1 MLAELTSRRED
12 GVELD
17 VLVWRLPGI
26 MLCAST
32 TVVGGGMGPRGWA
45 LNAEVTNDYHR
56 VDVDRHIAELA
67 ETFKLQGSGVGMLT
81 ATQVQRRQRS
91 SDNGVQVEVTV
102 GISHPVW
109 AAAEDDDRRRP
120 KSAGTI
126 NIVAFLPIRLG
137 EGALLNALT
146 TATEAK
152 SQALWDGAVAGTGT
166 PSDAVCVFCPVDGDP
181 APFGGPRSLWGSR
194 LARAVHEAVL
204 AGVTAP
210 A

>member
-1 MLAELTSRRED
+1 VFAELTSRRED
-12 GVELD
+12 GVDLD
-17 VLVWRLPGI
+17 VLVWRLTRT

-32 TVVGGGMGPRGWA
+32 TVVGGGVGHRDWA

-56 VDVDRHIAELA
+56 VDIDQHVAELA
-67 ETFKLQGSGVGMLT
+67 ETFKLKGSGVGMLT
-81 ATQVQRRQRS
+81 ATQVHRRQRS

-102 GISHPVW
+102 GISHPTW
-109 AAAEDDDRRRP
+109 AAGADDDDRDARF
-120 KSAGTI
+120 AGTI
-126 NIVAFLPIRLG
+126 NIVAFLPILLG

-152 SQALWDGAVAGTGT
+152 SQALWDANVAATGT
-166 PSDAVCVFCPVDGDP
+166 PSDAVCIFCPVDGDP
-181 APFGGPRSLWGSR
+181 APFGGPRSLSGSR
-194 LARAVHEAVL
+194 LARVVHDAVL